1 MMTLRILNP
10 LPRIR
15 SIIFQ
20 KYEDTTMSKTLG
32 VGIIGCGN
40 ISWAYLKLAD
50 LFKDIEVR
58 AVADIN
64 MDAAK
69 VRAAEFGVRA
79 HTVKELLKADDIDI
93 VVNLTVPA
101 THYKV
106 SKQILDAGKHVY
118 SEKPLTLSYKDAL
131 ALQKYAAKKK
141 LRVCSAPDTFLGS
154 SHQQARAAI
163 DKGDIGKIVSGT
175 CHFMG
180 PGMEMWH
187 PNPDFFYNP
196 GGGPVLD
203 MGPYYITNLINLIG
217 PVKRVSA
224 LLGTGRKERVINS
237 QPNNPRNGE
246 KLKVKTPTTYHAL
259 LEFSNGACV
268 TVSLSWDVWAH
279 KHQNMELY
287 GQTGAMFVPDPNF
300 FGGDIMVAGSD
311 QSPKALTAWNHPFGK
326 NNWGPNNSQ
335 TDVIWANYRCAGLA
349 DMAHA
354 INTRKLARCDISLV
368 AHVVEVM
375 TAMMESGTKKKV
387 VTLKS
392 TCKRPAPLGPDEARA
407 LMK

>member
-1 MMTLRILNP
+1 M
-10 LPRIR
+10 
-15 SIIFQ
+15 
-20 KYEDTTMSKTLG
+20 EKTLG

-40 ISWAYLKLAD
+40 ISWAYLKLSN
-50 LFKDIEVR
+50 LFKDIEVK

-69 VRAAEFGVRA
+69 ARAAEFGVRA
-79 HTVKELLKADDIDI
+79 HTVKDLLKQDDIDI

-141 LRVCSAPDTFLGS
+141 LRVCSAPDTFLGA

-163 DKGDIGKIVSGT
+163 DAGDIGKVVSGT

-187 PNPDFFYNP
+187 PNPDFFFQP

-237 QPNNPRNGE
+237 QPKNPRNGE

-259 LEFSNGACV
+259 LEFQTGACV

-279 KHQNMELY
+279 KHQNMEIY

-300 FGGDIMVAGSD
+300 FGGDVMVAGSD
-311 QSPKALTAWNHPFGK
+311 QTPKALKAWDHPFGK
-326 NNWGPNNSQ
+326 NNWGHNNSQ
-335 TDVIWANYRCAGLA
+335 TDVVWANYRCAGLA
-349 DMAHA
+349 DMASA
-354 INTRKLARCDISLV
+354 IKKKKLARTDISLV

-375 TAMMESGTKKKV
+375 TAMMESGTTHKV
-387 VTLKS
+387 VKLKS

-407 LMK
+407 LMR

>member
-1 MMTLRILNP
+1 M
-10 LPRIR
+10 
-15 SIIFQ
+15 
-20 KYEDTTMSKTLG
+20 DSKTLG

-40 ISWAYLKLAD
+40 ISWAYLTLAAK
-50 LFKDIEVR
+50 FNHIKVI
-58 AVADIN
+58 AVADMN
-64 MDAAK
+64 MAAAEA
-69 VRAAEFGVRA
+69 RAKEFGVKA
-79 HTVKELLKADDIDI
+79 QTVKDLLKNKDIQI

-101 THYKV
+101 VHYKV

-131 ALQKYAAKKK
+131 ALQKFATKKK
-141 LRVCSAPDTFLGS
+141 LRVGSAPDTFLGG
-154 SHQQARAAI
+154 SHQQARKAI
-163 DKGDIGKIVSGT
+163 DDGVIGKVVSGT

-187 PNPDFFYNP
+187 PNPDFFFNP

-203 MGPYYITNLINLIG
+203 MGPYYITNLINLVG

-224 LLGTGRKERVINS
+224 LAGTGRKTRTITNG
-237 QPNNPRNGE
+237 PRNGE
-246 KLKVKTPTTYHAL
+246 VLKVKVPTTYHAL
-259 LEFSNGACV
+259 LEFANGACI
-268 TVSLSWDVWAH
+268 TLGLSWDVWAH

-300 FGGDIMVAGSD
+300 FGGDVMLATQGKL
-311 QSPKALTAWNHPFGK
+311 PEAMKAWDHPFSK
-326 NNWGPNNSQ
+326 NNWGPGNSQ

-349 DMAHA
+349 DMADA
-354 INTRKLARCDISLV
+354 IMKKRQARCDVSLV

-375 TAMMESGTKKKV
+375 TAVMEAGKKHKV
-387 VTLKS
+387 LTLKS

>member
-1 MMTLRILNP
+1 
-10 LPRIR
+10 
-15 SIIFQ
+15 
-20 KYEDTTMSKTLG
+20 
-32 VGIIGCGN
+32 
-40 ISWAYLKLAD
+40 
-50 LFKDIEVR
+50 
-58 AVADIN
+58 
-64 MDAAK
+64 MDAARA
-69 VRAAEFGVRA
+69 RAAEFGVRA
-79 HTVKELLKADDIDI
+79 ETVKDLLKAKDIDI
-93 VVNLTVPA
+93 IVNLTVPA
-101 THYKV
+101 MHYKV

-154 SHQQARAAI
+154 SHQQARQSI
-163 DKGDIGKIVSGT
+163 DSGAIGKIVSGT

-187 PNPDFFYNP
+187 PNPDFFFNP

-203 MGPYYITNLINLIG
+203 MGPYYITNLVNLVG

-224 LLGTGRKERVINS
+224 LLNTGRKERVINS
-237 QPNNPRNGE
+237 QPDNKRNGE

-259 LEFSNGACV
+259 LEFMNGACI

-300 FGGDIMVAGSD
+300 FGGDVMVAGSD
-311 QSPKALTAWNHPFGK
+311 QKPVALTPWNHPFGK
-326 NNWGPNNSQ
+326 NNWGMHNSQ

-349 DMAHA
+349 DMANA
-354 INTRKLARCDISLV
+354 IQRKKLPRCDISLV

-375 TAMMESGTKKKV
+375 TAMHESGKAKKV
-387 VTLKS
+387 ITLKS
-392 TCKRPAPLGPDEARA
+392 TCKRPAPLGPDEARG
-407 LMK
+407 LMR

>member
-1 MMTLRILNP
+1 
-10 LPRIR
+10 
-15 SIIFQ
+15 
-20 KYEDTTMSKTLG
+20 MSKTLG
-32 VGIIGCGN
+32 VGIIGAGN
-40 ISWAYLKLAD
+40 ISWAYLKLASI
-50 LFKDIEVR
+50 FKGIEVK
-58 AVADIN
+58 AVADVN

-69 VRAAEFGVRA
+69 SRAKEFNVRAQS
-79 HTVKELLKADDIDI
+79 VKDLLASKDIDI

-101 THYKV
+101 VHYKV

-141 LRVCSAPDTFLGS
+141 LRVGSAPDTFLGA
-154 SHQQARAAI
+154 SHQLARKFI
-163 DKGDIGKIVSGT
+163 DDGKMGKIVSGT

-187 PNPDFFYNP
+187 PNPDFFFQP

-224 LLGTGRKERVINS
+224 LLGTGRKERVINN

-259 LEFSNGACV
+259 LEFTNGACV

-300 FGGDIMVAGSD
+300 FGGEVLVAGSD
-311 QSPKALTAWNHPFGK
+311 QKPVALKAWDHPFGK
-326 NNWGPNNSQ
+326 NNWGMANSQ
-335 TDVIWANYRCAGLA
+335 NPSDWVWANYRCAGLA
-349 DMAHA
+349 DMADA
-354 INTRKLARCDISLV
+354 IINRKKLARCDISMV
-368 AHVVEVM
+368 AHVVDVM
-375 TAMMESGTKKKV
+375 TAMMESGKARKV

-407 LMK
+407 LLK

>member
-1 MMTLRILNP
+1 
-10 LPRIR
+10 
-15 SIIFQ
+15 
-20 KYEDTTMSKTLG
+20 MSKTMG

-40 ISWAYLKLAD
+40 ISWAYLKLAN
-50 LFKDIEVR
+50 LFKGIEVK
-58 AVADIN
+58 AVADMN
-64 MDAAK
+64 MDAAHA
-69 VRAAEFGVRA
+69 RAKEFNVQA
-79 HTVKELLKADDIDI
+79 QTVKDLLKNKDVDI

-101 THYKV
+101 VHYKV

-141 LRVCSAPDTFLGS
+141 LRVGSAPDTFLGS
-154 SHQQARAAI
+154 SHQLARKTI
-163 DKGDIGKIVSGT
+163 DDGKIGKIVSGT

-187 PNPDFFYNP
+187 PNPDFFFQP

-203 MGPYYITNLINLIG
+203 MGPYYITNLINLVG

-224 LLGTGRKERVINS
+224 LLGTGRKERMINS

-259 LEFSNGACV
+259 LEFANGACI

-300 FGGDIMVAGSD
+300 FGGDVMVAGSD
-311 QSPKALTAWNHPFGK
+311 QKPVALPVWDHPFAK
-326 NNWGPNNSQ
+326 NNWGMANSQ

-349 DMAHA
+349 DMADA
-354 INTRKLARCDISLV
+354 IMKKKIARCDISMV

-375 TAMMESGTKKKV
+375 TAMMESGKAHKV

-392 TCKRPAPLGPDEARA
+392 TCKRPAPFGPSEAQA
-407 LMK
+407 LLK

>member
-1 MMTLRILNP
+1 MTKP
-10 LPRIR
+10 
-15 SIIFQ
+15 
-20 KYEDTTMSKTLG
+20 LG

-40 ISWAYLKLAD
+40 ISWAYLKLAN
-50 LFKDIEVR
+50 LFKDIEVK

-64 MDAAK
+64 MDAARS
-69 VRAAEFGVRA
+69 RAAEFGVRA
-79 HTVKELLKADDIDI
+79 QTVKELLKSKDIDI

-106 SKQILDAGKHVY
+106 SKQILEAGKHVY
-118 SEKPLTLSYKDAL
+118 SEKPLTLTYKDAL
-131 ALQKYAAKKK
+131 ALQKYATKKK

-163 DKGDIGKIVSGT
+163 DAGDIGKIVSGT

-187 PNPDFFYNP
+187 PNPDFFFKP

-203 MGPYYITNLINLIG
+203 MGPYYITNLINLVG

-224 LLGTGRKERVINS
+224 LLNTGRKQRTINS
-237 QPNNPRNGE
+237 QPNNKRNGE
-246 KLKVKTPTTYHAL
+246 KLKVTTPTTYHAL
-259 LEFSNGACV
+259 LEFVNGACI

-279 KHQNMELY
+279 RHQNMELY

-300 FGGDIMVAGSD
+300 FGGDVMVAGSD
-311 QSPKALTAWNHPFGK
+311 QKPVPLKAWDHPFGV
-326 NNWGPNNSQ
+326 NNWGNNNSQ
-335 TDVIWANYRCAGLA
+335 TDVVWANYRCAGLA
-349 DMAHA
+349 DMASA
-354 INTRKLARCDISLV
+354 ITRKKLPRCDVSLV

-375 TAMMESGTKKKV
+375 TAMMESGKAYKV

>member
-1 MMTLRILNP
+1 
-10 LPRIR
+10 
-15 SIIFQ
+15 
-20 KYEDTTMSKTLG
+20 MSKTMG

-40 ISWAYLKLAD
+40 ISWAYLKLAK
-50 LFKDIEVR
+50 LFKGIEVK
-58 AVADIN
+58 AVADVN
-64 MDAAK
+64 MDAA
-69 VRAAEFGVRA
+69 RARAKEFDVEA
-79 HTVKELLKADDIDI
+79 QTVKDLLKNKDIDI

-101 THYKV
+101 VHYKV

-118 SEKPLTLSYKDAL
+118 SEKPLTLSYKDAV

-141 LRVCSAPDTFLGS
+141 LRVGSAPDTFLGS
-154 SHQQARAAI
+154 SHQLARKTI
-163 DKGDIGKIVSGT
+163 DDGKIGKVVSGT

-187 PNPDFFYNP
+187 PNPDFFFQP

-203 MGPYYITNLINLIG
+203 MGPYYITNLVNLVG

-246 KLKVKTPTTYHAL
+246 KLKVKVPTTYHAL
-259 LEFSNGACV
+259 LEFVNGACI

-279 KHQNMELY
+279 KHQNMEIY

-300 FGGDIMVAGSD
+300 FGGDVLVAGSD
-311 QSPKALTAWNHPFGK
+311 QKPTALAAWDHPFHK
-326 NNWGPNNSQ
+326 NNWGPANSQ
-335 TDVIWANYRCAGLA
+335 KPSDWVWANYRCAGLA
-349 DMAHA
+349 DMADA
-354 INTRKLARCDISLV
+354 IANKRLARCDISMV

-375 TAMMESGTKKKV
+375 TAMLGSGESRKV
-387 VTLKS
+387 VKLKS
-392 TCKRPAPLGPDEARA
+392 TCKRPAPFGPDEARA

>member
-1 MMTLRILNP
+1 
-10 LPRIR
+10 
-15 SIIFQ
+15 
-20 KYEDTTMSKTLG
+20 MSKALG

-40 ISWAYLKLAD
+40 ISWAYLKLAN

-69 VRAAEFGVRA
+69 ARAAEFGVRA
-79 HTVKELLKADDIDI
+79 HTVKELLKQDDIDI

-101 THYKV
+101 THFKV

-131 ALQKYAAKKK
+131 ALQKHAAKKK
-141 LRVCSAPDTFLGS
+141 LRVCAAPDTFLGA

-163 DKGDIGKIVSGT
+163 DKGEIGKVVSGT

-187 PNPDFFYNP
+187 PNPDFFFKP

-203 MGPYYITNLINLIG
+203 MGPYYISNLINLIG

-224 LLGTGRKERVINS
+224 MLGTGRKTRVINN
-237 QPNNPRNGE
+237 QPKNPRNGE
-246 KLKVKTPTTYHAL
+246 TLKVTTPTTYHAL
-259 LEFSNGACV
+259 LEFVSGACV

-279 KHQNMELY
+279 KHQNMEIY

-300 FGGDIMVAGSD
+300 FGGDVMVAGSD
-311 QSPKALTAWNHPFGK
+311 QTPKALTAWDHPFGK
-326 NNWGPNNSQ
+326 KNWGMNNSQ
-335 TDVIWANYRCAGLA
+335 TDVLWANYRCAGLA
-349 DMAHA
+349 DMAAA
-354 INTRKLARCDISLV
+354 IKKKKLARCDISLV

-375 TAMMESGTKKKV
+375 TAMIDSGKAHKV

-392 TCKRPAPLGPDEARA
+392 TCKRPTPLGPDEARA
-407 LMK
+407 LLK

>member
-1 MMTLRILNP
+1 
-10 LPRIR
+10 
-15 SIIFQ
+15 
-20 KYEDTTMSKTLG
+20 MSKVMG

-40 ISWAYLKLAD
+40 ISWAYLKLSG
-50 LFKDIEVR
+50 LFKNIEVR
-58 AVADIN
+58 AVADVN
-64 MDAAK
+64 MGAAQARAK
-69 VRAAEFGVRA
+69 EFNVRAE
-79 HTVKELLKADDIDI
+79 TVKDLLKSKDIDI

-101 THYKV
+101 VHYKV

-131 ALQKYAAKKK
+131 ALQKYATKKK
-141 LRVCSAPDTFLGS
+141 LRVGSAPDTFLGS
-154 SHQQARAAI
+154 SHQLARKTI
-163 DKGDIGKIVSGT
+163 DDGKIGKIVSGT

-187 PNPDFFYNP
+187 PNPDFFFQP

-203 MGPYYITNLINLIG
+203 MGPYYITNLINLVG

-237 QPNNPRNGE
+237 QPDNPRNGE
-246 KLKVKTPTTYHAL
+246 TLKVKTPTTYHAL
-259 LEFSNGACV
+259 LEFVNGACI

-279 KHQNMELY
+279 NHQNMELY

-300 FGGDIMVAGSD
+300 FGGDVMVAGSD
-311 QSPKALTAWNHPFGK
+311 QKPTALPVWDHPFAK
-326 NNWGPNNSQ
+326 NNWGHANSQ
-335 TDVIWANYRCAGLA
+335 TDVVWSNYRCAGLA
-349 DMAHA
+349 DMADA
-354 INTRKLARCDISLV
+354 IMKKKLARCDISMV

-375 TAMMESGTKKKV
+375 TAMMESGKAKKV
-387 VTLKS
+387 VKLKS
-392 TCKRPAPLGPDEARA
+392 TCKRPAPFGPAEARA

>member
-1 MMTLRILNP
+1 MDN
-10 LPRIR
+10 
-15 SIIFQ
+15 
-20 KYEDTTMSKTLG
+20 KTLG

-40 ISWAYLKLAD
+40 ISWAYLTLAKK
-50 LFKDIEVR
+50 FNHIEVV
-58 AVADIN
+58 AVADMN
-64 MDAAK
+64 MAAAEA
-69 VRAAEFGVRA
+69 RAKEFGVKA
-79 HTVKELLKADDIDI
+79 QTVKDLLKNKDIQI

-101 THYKV
+101 VHYKV

-141 LRVCSAPDTFLGS
+141 LRVGSAPDTFLGA
-154 SHQQARAAI
+154 SHQQARKAI
-163 DKGDIGKIVSGT
+163 DDGVIGKVVSGT

-187 PNPDFFYNP
+187 PNPDFFFNP

-203 MGPYYITNLINLIG
+203 MGPYYITNLVNLIG

-224 LLGTGRKERVINS
+224 LAGTGRKTRTISNG
-237 QPNNPRNGE
+237 PRNGE
-246 KLKVKTPTTYHAL
+246 VLKVKVPTTYHAL
-259 LEFSNGACV
+259 LEFANGASI
-268 TVSLSWDVWAH
+268 TLGLSWDVWAH

-300 FGGDIMVAGSD
+300 FGGDVMLATQGKLPEAMVAWD
-311 QSPKALTAWNHPFGK
+311 HPFGVK
-326 NNWGPNNSQ
+326 NWGMKNSQ

-349 DMAHA
+349 DMADA
-354 INTRKLARCDISLV
+354 IMKKRHARCDVSLV

-375 TAMMESGTKKKV
+375 TAIMEAGKSRKV
-387 VTLKS
+387 LTLKS

>member
-1 MMTLRILNP
+1 
-10 LPRIR
+10 
-15 SIIFQ
+15 
-20 KYEDTTMSKTLG
+20 MSKPMG

-40 ISWAYLKLAD
+40 ISWAYLKLSN
-50 LFKDIEVR
+50 LFKDIEVK

-69 VRAAEFGVRA
+69 ARAAEFGVRA
-79 HTVKELLKADDIDI
+79 STVKELLKADDIDI

-101 THYKV
+101 THFKV

-141 LRVCSAPDTFLGS
+141 LRVCSAPDTFLGA
-154 SHQQARAAI
+154 SHQQARAEI
-163 DKGDIGKIVSGT
+163 DAGKIGKIVSGT

-187 PNPDFFYNP
+187 PNPDFFFKP

-203 MGPYYITNLINLIG
+203 MGPYYITNLINLVG

-224 LLGTGRKERVINS
+224 MLGTGRKERIINS
-237 QPNNPRNGE
+237 QPKNPRNGE
-246 KLKVKTPTTYHAL
+246 KLKVTTPTTYHAL
-259 LEFSNGACV
+259 LEFANGAV
-268 TVSLSWDVWAH
+268 ITVGLSWDVWAN

-300 FGGDIMVAGSD
+300 FGGDVVLTGTD
-311 QSPKALTAWNHPFGK
+311 QKSAAIKAWDHPFGK
-326 NNWGPNNSQ
+326 NNWGHANSQ
-335 TDVIWANYRCAGLA
+335 TDVVWANYRCAGLA
-349 DMAHA
+349 DMAAA
-354 INTRKLARCDISLV
+354 IRKKKLPRCDISLV

-375 TAMMESGTKKKV
+375 TAMLDSGKNKKV
-387 VTLKS
+387 ITLKS
-392 TCKRPAPLGPDEARA
+392 TCKRPAPLGPDEAGA

>member
-1 MMTLRILNP
+1 MNN
-10 LPRIR
+10 
-15 SIIFQ
+15 
-20 KYEDTTMSKTLG
+20 KTLG

-40 ISWAYLKLAD
+40 ISWAYLTLAKK
-50 LFKDIEVR
+50 FNHIEVV
-58 AVADIN
+58 AVADMN
-64 MDAAK
+64 MAAAEA
-69 VRAAEFGVRA
+69 RAEEFGVKA
-79 HTVKELLKADDIDI
+79 QTVKDLLKNKDIQI

-101 THYKV
+101 VHYKV

-141 LRVCSAPDTFLGS
+141 LRVGSAPDTFLGA
-154 SHQQARAAI
+154 SHQQARKAI
-163 DKGDIGKIVSGT
+163 DDGVIGKVVSGT

-187 PNPDFFYNP
+187 PNPDFFFNP

-203 MGPYYITNLINLIG
+203 MGPYYITNLVNLIG

-224 LLGTGRKERVINS
+224 LAGTGRKTRTITNG
-237 QPNNPRNGE
+237 PRNGE
-246 KLKVKTPTTYHAL
+246 VLKVKVPTTYHAL
-259 LEFSNGACV
+259 LEFANGACI
-268 TVSLSWDVWAH
+268 TLGLSWDVWAH

-300 FGGDIMVAGSD
+300 FGGDVMLATQGKLPEAMKPWD
-311 QSPKALTAWNHPFGK
+311 HPFGVK
-326 NNWGPNNSQ
+326 NWGQQNSQ
-335 TDVIWANYRCAGLA
+335 TDVVWANYRCAGLA
-349 DMAHA
+349 DMADA
-354 INTRKLARCDISLV
+354 IMKKRHARCDVSLV

-375 TAMMESGTKKKV
+375 TAVMEAGKKRKV
-387 VTLKS
+387 LTLKS

>member
-1 MMTLRILNP
+1 
-10 LPRIR
+10 
-15 SIIFQ
+15 
-20 KYEDTTMSKTLG
+20 MSKVMG

-40 ISWAYLKLAD
+40 ISWAYLKLSK
-50 LFKDIEVR
+50 LFKDIEVK

-69 VRAAEFGVRA
+69 ARAAEFGVRA
-79 HTVKELLKADDIDI
+79 HTVKELLKQDDIDI

-163 DKGDIGKIVSGT
+163 DAGDIGKIISGT

-187 PNPDFFYNP
+187 PNPDFFFKP

-217 PVKRVSA
+217 PVKRVAA

-259 LEFSNGACV
+259 LEFVNGACV

-300 FGGDIMVAGSD
+300 FGGDVMVAGSD
-311 QSPKALTAWNHPFGK
+311 QTPKAMKAWDHPFGV
-326 NNWGPNNSQ
+326 NNWGHANSQ
-335 TDVIWANYRCAGLA
+335 TDVVWANYRCAGLA
-349 DMAHA
+349 DMASA
-354 INTRKLARCDISLV
+354 IKRKKLARCDISMV

-375 TAMMESGTKKKV
+375 TAMMDAGTSHKV

-392 TCKRPAPLGPDEARA
+392 TCKRPAPLGPDDARA
-407 LMK
+407 LMR

>member
-1 MMTLRILNP
+1 MD
-10 LPRIR
+10 
-15 SIIFQ
+15 
-20 KYEDTTMSKTLG
+20 KVLG

-40 ISWAYLKLAD
+40 ISWAYLKLSR

-64 MDAAK
+64 MAAAK
-69 VRAAEFGVRA
+69 ARAAEFGVRA
-79 HTVKELLKADDIDI
+79 LTVKELLAAKDIDI

-101 THYKV
+101 THFAV
-106 SKQILDAGKHVY
+106 SKQILEAGKHVY
-118 SEKPLTLSYKDAL
+118 SEKPMTLSYKDAL
-131 ALQKYAAKKK
+131 ALQKLAAKKK
-141 LRVCSAPDTFLGS
+141 LRVCSAPDTFLGA
-154 SHQQARAAI
+154 SHQQARKTLDDGA
-163 DKGDIGKIVSGT
+163 IGKVVSGT
-175 CHFMG
+175 AHFMG

-187 PNPDFFYNP
+187 PNPDFFFKP

-217 PVKRVSA
+217 PVKRVAA

-246 KLKVKTPTTYHAL
+246 KLKVTTPTTYHAL
-259 LEFSNGACV
+259 LEFVNGAMV

-279 KHQNMELY
+279 RHQNMELY
-287 GQTGAMFVPDPNF
+287 GQTGALFVPDPNF
-300 FGGDIMVAGSD
+300 FAGDVIVTGTD
-311 QSPKALTAWNHPFGK
+311 QKPAVVDAWDHPFGK
-326 NNWGPNNSQ
+326 LNWGHGNSQ
-335 TDVIWANYRCAGLA
+335 TDLKWANYRCAGVA
-349 DMAHA
+349 EMASA
-354 INTRKLARCDISLV
+354 IKRKKLPRCDISLV

-375 TAMMESGTKKKV
+375 TAMLDAGKSKKV